1 MPQATS
7 NDTLENIYVSHTLV
21 KSEVPI
27 AICISIL
34 FAMLFFIALYIF
46 CCLAAMKGKL
56 DIFADKKF
64 RKSPK
69 KILRFVNPFKNF
81 KRKDEGKIRLY
92 RHVNSE
98 ENQTDTGKSFSE
110 AHILASTN
118 PQYDKRLFIQ
128 LQVHYIRENSKLR
141 TCSGHKLF

>member
-1 MPQATS
+1 MPPATS

-27 AICISIL
+27 TICLLIV

-64 RKSPK
+64 SKSPK

-98 ENQTDTGKSFSE
+98 ENQTDT
-110 AHILASTN
+110 
-118 PQYDKRLFIQ
+118 D
-128 LQVHYIRENSKLR
+128 
-141 TCSGHKLF
+141 TC

>member
-1 MPQATS
+1 MPPATS
-7 NDTLENIYVSHTLV
+7 NETLENIYVSQTLV

-27 AICISIL
+27 AICFSIL

-64 RKSPK
+64 SKSPK

-110 AHILASTN
+110 ALILASTKEVLKSRPPCIN
-118 PQYDKRLFIQ
+118 
-128 LQVHYIRENSKLR
+128 
-141 TCSGHKLF
+141 

>member
-1 MPQATS
+1 MPPATS
-7 NDTLENIYVSHTLV
+7 NDTLNNIYVSHTLV

-27 AICISIL
+27 AICFSIL

-46 CCLAAMKGKL
+46 CCLEAMKGKL
-56 DIFADKKF
+56 DIFADRKKYS
-64 RKSPK
+64 KSPK

-98 ENQTDTGKSFSE
+98 ENQTDT
-110 AHILASTN
+110 
-118 PQYDKRLFIQ
+118 D
-128 LQVHYIRENSKLR
+128 
-141 TCSGHKLF
+141 TC

>member
-1 MPQATS
+1 MPPATS

-27 AICISIL
+27 AICFSIL
-34 FAMLFFIALYIF
+34 VATLFFIALYIF

-56 DIFADKKF
+56 DIFAEKKF
-64 RKSPK
+64 SKSKSPK

-98 ENQTDTGKSFSE
+98 ENQTDT
-110 AHILASTN
+110 
-118 PQYDKRLFIQ
+118 D
-128 LQVHYIRENSKLR
+128 
-141 TCSGHKLF
+141 TC

>member
-1 MPQATS
+1 MPPATS

-27 AICISIL
+27 AICLLIM

-46 CCLAAMKGKL
+46 CCLEAMKGKL
-56 DIFADKKF
+56 DIFADRKKYS
-64 RKSPK
+64 KSPK
-69 KILRFVNPFKNF
+69 KNLRFVNPFKTF

-110 AHILASTN
+110 ALILASTN
-118 PQYDKRLFIQ
+118 PQFDKRLFM
-128 LQVHYIRENSKLR
+128 E
-141 TCSGHKLF
+141 